1 LLTGY
6 KSVAKKHYCKQ
17 IKNNVLNIKVIVCF
31 CGVCIIGS
39 NYRVKLILLN
49 KYRNYK
55 TKMKTDIAIGA
66 LFISGLWGF
75 ISGAFIISTVLF
87 AASAMLSNIFLRE
100 SLIKPNS

>member
-1 LLTGY
+1 
-6 KSVAKKHYCKQ
+6 
-17 IKNNVLNIKVIVCF
+17 
-31 CGVCIIGS
+31 
-39 NYRVKLILLN
+39 
-49 KYRNYK
+49 
-55 TKMKTDIAIGA
+55 MKTDIAIGA